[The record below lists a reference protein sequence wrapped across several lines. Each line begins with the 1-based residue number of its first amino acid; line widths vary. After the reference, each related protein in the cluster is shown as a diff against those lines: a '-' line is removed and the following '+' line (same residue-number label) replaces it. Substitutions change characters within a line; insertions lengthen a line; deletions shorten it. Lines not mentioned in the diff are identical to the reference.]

1 VSRISRNLSP
11 RTWLTRAHSARNDLR
26 DVKQLGDQVASVT
39 ARTADDVAAQREAID
54 SLRSDLAA
62 VTRHLTE
69 ISSAQTEQRQR
80 LLLALRMVRDDDA
93 SARREL
99 LDLRRNHDYHDA
111 FEELEPLVSVV
122 IPTYKNWAL
131 LRDRSLPSVLAQT
144 YQNWECIVVGDCAPA
159 ETSEVVESFGDDR
172 IQFTNLPYR
181 GPYPDDPK
189 EAWMISGTPPLNAAF
204 ALAKGKWIA
213 TNADDD
219 ALRPEAIDLLLQH
232 ARRNEAEVA
241 YGYIEQKHP
250 DDTVTRLGVFPP
262 RFAQWGMQGSLIH
275 AGLRFLPLL
284 PSDWVFEIPNDM
296 SLMERMLR
304 IGVRFSMMEQTT
316 VDYYP
321 STLWGPAERLLWED
335 EGRSEN

>member
-1 VSRISRNLSP
+1 M
-11 RTWLTRAHSARNDLR
+11 TRACSARTDLR
-26 DVKQLGDQVASVT
+26 DIKHHGDQVASAT

-62 VTRHLTE
+62 VTQQLAE
-69 ISSAQTEQRQR
+69 ISNAQTEQRHR
-80 LLLALRMVRDDDA
+80 LLLGLRMVRDDDA
-93 SARREL
+93 SAAREL
-99 LDLRRNHDYHDA
+99 RDLRNSDGYRDA
-111 FEELEPLVSVV
+111 FEEREPLVSVV
-122 IPTYKNWAL
+122 IPTYNNWAL

-144 YQNWECIVVGDCAPA
+144 YQNWECIVVGDCAPE
-159 ETSEVVESFGDDR
+159 ETREVVESFGDDR

-189 EAWMISGTPPLNAAF
+189 EAWMISGTPPLNAAVG
-204 ALAKGKWIA
+204 LARGKWIA

-219 ALRPEAIDLLLQH
+219 ALRPEAIELLLQH
-232 ARRNEAEVA
+232 ARRNQAEVA
-241 YGYIEQKHP
+241 YGYIDQIHP
-250 DDTVTRLGVFPP
+250 DHTVTRLGVFPP

-304 IGVRFSMMEQTT
+304 IGVRFSMVEQTT

-321 STLWGPAERLLWED
+321 STLWGPAQRLRREE
-335 EGRSEN
+335 EGRSED